1 MYTLRVLAGAVKDLK
16 NLDKPVTQTV
26 LSRLN
31 WLAEN
36 FEVIE
41 RRALKGELMG
51 FYKFRVGDYRVIYEV
66 LDNEKTIIIHSIGHR
81 REVYKKRR

>member
-16 NLDKPVTQTV
+16 NLDKPVTRTV